1 MEIRRLK
8 EFCNSHLVKT
18 LDRRFS
24 FNTQRSISLKS
35 ETGKAVQKAIVA
47 LLLVIAFI
55 ILPAPEGDPR
65 YLAGRILIGVIFF
78 FLTIGIIAFLRR
90 YLSFKNPR
98 SLDAIQSFYSSI
110 FLQTTDKYRTTP
122 RDRNRSLKKAL
133 QDNTELFPYPLF
145 NYFIKDGYK
154 TYLREWDEVLRMYP
168 LWKINIMAIRMMF
181 ITVTVGKI
189 RFIKIEIDYRIEE
202 NLKTFI
208 IYNAII
214 EIQGVFFLV
223 SPYPYTDEE

>member
-1 MEIRRLK
+1 MEIKRLK
-8 EFCNSHLVKT
+8 EFCNSHLVQT

-24 FNTQRSISLKS
+24 FDTQRSISLKS
-35 ETGKAVQKAIVA
+35 ETRKAVQKAIA
-47 LLLVIAFI
+47 TLLLIIVFI

-65 YLAGRILIGVIFF
+65 FLAGRIVIGIIIFFQTIGV
-78 FLTIGIIAFLRR
+78 IAFLRK
-90 YLSFKNPR
+90 YLSFKKPR
-98 SLDAIQSFYSSI
+98 SLDEIQSFYSSI

-133 QDNTELFPYPLF
+133 HENTELFPYPLF
-145 NYFIKDGYK
+145 NYFIKDGHK

-181 ITVTVGKI
+181 TGVTVRKI

-202 NLKTFI
+202 NLKTFV

-214 EIQGVFFLV
+214 EIQGVFFLA
-223 SPYPYTDEE
+223 SPYPYTDED